1 MVARK
6 HLGNW
11 NRGLRM
17 LEQGFADV
25 LMLGGSVLISPQVSV
40 L

>member
-11 NRGLRM
+11 NTDLQM

-25 LMLGGSVLISPQVSV
+25 LVLEAQR
-40 L
+40 